1 MRDAT
6 PRIIKMGDALSQLA
20 NVSWPFW
27 SHTDTSADE
36 SISGRCY
43 REGRWFRRVVDA
55 LFFWQR
61 NPGHCER
68 AYLSDLQ
75 RARDYVAAH
84 DAQHRLRGTDI

>member
-1 MRDAT
+1 MIDNT
-6 PRIIKMGDALSQLA
+6 PRIIKILDALSQLGQ
-20 NVSWPFW
+20 VLWPFW
-27 SHTDTSADE
+27 DHRTSNSNE

-43 REGRWFRRVVDA
+43 REDRWFRRVVDA
-55 LFFWQR
+55 IFFRQR

-84 DAQHRLRGTDI
+84 ETRNS